1 MKIKTKKISKK
12 ILAGAFALSLAF
24 PCGNLVSNN
33 AKATSIAYPEPVVG
47 QHKNLA
53 WLDKQ
58 NKPSFP
64 SGFKGVGWSF
74 ENEMNELSWAGYK
87 VMSVDDPRLYEGL
100 TEENKEIVKNY
111 PQETDKFDKY
121 FDYIISHNS
130 SGGNVNEK
138 KEKLKYPNY
147 SVLLTLIEVG
157 PGYKIEEEK
166 RYLTHIIYVDPTDEN
181 YHYNNEYDSD
191 KAHWYEIKNNI
202 VEKYKKDV
210 AKQLVVLNQLDKIRL
225 QIENNPELD
234 KDLVVNPNTRTAFFK
249 GEERKK
255 GEWKE
260 NEYGRWYVYQDGTHP
275 KGETVVID
283 GVSYTFDTDGYLS
296 TKINNSNANNNAAN
310 NTSNNNSNIAP
321 EKKASWQS
329 NATGWWYQN
338 ADGSYPANEWK
349 QINGE
354 WYWFNQD
361 GYMQISW
368 QSVAGTWYYLG
379 ESGAMA
385 HDTWINGIYYV
396 GSNGAM
402 LTNTTTPD
410 GYAVDENGV
419 WIQNTGSWQ
428 SNSTGWWYQNADG
441 SYPAN
446 EWQQIDGSWYYF
458 NESGYMVASIWIG
471 NYYLGE
477 NGAML
482 TNTTTPDGYV
492 VDENGL
498 WIA

>member
-1 MKIKTKKISKK
+1 MKIKTKKMSKK

-24 PCGNLVSNN
+24 PLGNLTSNN
-33 AKATSIAYPEPVVG
+33 AKAGNITYPEPVVG
-47 QHKNLA
+47 QYKNLA
-53 WLDKQ
+53 SIGKQ
-58 NKPSFP
+58 NNTSFALE
-64 SGFKGVGWSF
+64 GGGVGWSF
-74 ENEMNELSWAGYK
+74 EDKMNGLPRWAGLK
-87 VMSVDDPRLYEGL
+87 VMSVDDPRIYEGL

-111 PQETDKFDKY
+111 PQETNKFDKY
-121 FDYIISHNS
+121 FDYIISHES
-130 SGGNVNEK
+130 SIGYVNEK

-147 SVLLTLIEVG
+147 SVLLTLLDVE
-157 PGYKIEEEK
+157 PGNKIEQAK
-166 RYLTHIIYVDPTDEN
+166 QDLVHIIYVDPTDRN
-181 YHYNNEYDSD
+181 YDWKEEYDNN
-191 KAHWYEIKNNI
+191 KAEWYKIKNNA

-210 AKQLVVLNQLDKIRL
+210 NKQLVVLNKLDKIRL

-234 KDLVVNPNTRTAFFK
+234 KDLVVSLNTRTAFFK
-249 GEERKK
+249 GEEHKK

-260 NEYGRWYVYQDGTHP
+260 NEYGRWYVYQDGTYP
-275 KGETVVID
+275 RGETVVID

-296 TKINNSNANNNAAN
+296 TRVNTSNANNNVA
-310 NTSNNNSNIAP
+310 NNNSNVTP
-321 EKKASWQS
+321 ETKASWQS
-329 NATGWWYQN
+329 NSTGWWYQN

-349 QINGE
+349 QINGS
-354 WYWFNQD
+354 WYYFNES
-361 GYMQISW
+361 GYM
-368 QSVAGTWYYLG
+368 VASMWIGNYYLG
-379 ESGAMA
+379 ES
-385 HDTWINGIYYV
+385 
-396 GSNGAM
+396 GAM

-410 GYAVDENGV
+410 GYVVGSDGAWV
-419 WIQNTGSWQ
+419 QNTGSWQ

-492 VDENGL
+492 VGSDGA

>member
-1 MKIKTKKISKK
+1 MKIKTKKITKK
-12 ILAGAFALSLAF
+12 VLAGAFALSLAF
-24 PCGNLVSNN
+24 PLGSLASNN

-53 WLDKQ
+53 SIGKQ
-58 NKPSFP
+58 NNTSFALE
-64 SGFKGVGWSF
+64 GGGVGWDF
-74 ENEMNELSWAGYK
+74 AGDMDTLSYWAGYK
-87 VMSVDDPRLYEGL
+87 VMTVDDPRIYEGL

-121 FDYIISHNS
+121 FDYIISHQS
-130 SGGNVNEK
+130 KVGNVK
-138 KEKLKYPNY
+138 KQKEKLKYSNY
-147 SVLLTLIEVG
+147 AVLLMLIDVE
-157 PGYKIEEEK
+157 PGHKIEQAKHDLVE
-166 RYLTHIIYVDPTDEN
+166 IIYVDPTDKNYYYNKEYEN
-181 YHYNNEYDSD
+181 N
-191 KAHWYEIKNNI
+191 KTQWYKIKNNA

-210 AKQLVVLNQLDKIRL
+210 DKQLVVLNQLDKIRL

-234 KDLVVNPNTRTAFFK
+234 KDLVVSIKTGTAFFK

-260 NEYGRWYVYQDGTHP
+260 NEYGRWYVYQDGTYP

-296 TKINNSNANNNAAN
+296 VNS
-310 NTSNNNSNIAP
+310 SNNNSNNNNVANNNTTNNNSNVTP
-321 EKKASWQS
+321 ETGAGWQS
-329 NATGWWYQN
+329 NSTGWWYQN

-349 QINGE
+349 QINGS
-354 WYWFNQD
+354 WYYFNES
-361 GYMQISW
+361 GYM
-368 QSVAGTWYYLG
+368 VASMWIGNYYLG
-379 ESGAMA
+379 ES
-385 HDTWINGIYYV
+385 
-396 GSNGAM
+396 GAM

-410 GYAVDENGV
+410 GYVVGSDGA
-419 WIQNTGSWQ
+419 WLQNTGSWQ
-428 SNSTGWWYQNADG
+428 QNSTGWWYQNADG

-446 EWQQIDGSWYYF
+446 EWKQIDGSWYYF